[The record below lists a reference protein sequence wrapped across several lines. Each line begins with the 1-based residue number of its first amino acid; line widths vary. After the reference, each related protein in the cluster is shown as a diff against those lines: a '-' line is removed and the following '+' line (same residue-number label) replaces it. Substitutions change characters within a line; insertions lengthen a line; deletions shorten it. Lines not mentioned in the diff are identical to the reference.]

1 MYKEYWNK
9 MGVLLETN
17 PELINVNIRH
27 YENGEPECIDAT
39 LHFKHL
45 ISASVSMFL
54 DEPIDSEV
62 VFTIYRDKTLLV
74 ADSLPIDDLVER
86 INTAI
91 KKCDEYV
98 CK

>member
-1 MYKEYWNK
+1 MYKVYWDK
-9 MGVLLETN
+9 MGILLDTN
-17 PELINVNIRH
+17 PELINVSIRY

-62 VFTIYRDKTLLV
+62 VFTIHRDKTLLV
-74 ADSLPIDDLVER
+74 IDSLPIDELVER
-86 INTAI
+86 IKTAI